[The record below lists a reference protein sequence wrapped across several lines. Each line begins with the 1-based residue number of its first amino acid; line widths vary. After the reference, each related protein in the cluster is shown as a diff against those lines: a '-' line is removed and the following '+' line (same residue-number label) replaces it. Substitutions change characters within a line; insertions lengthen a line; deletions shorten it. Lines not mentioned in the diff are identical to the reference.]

1 MNKEQITSIIRAIAI
16 LLVSAA
22 GMFGLAIDEQTAQ
35 LIVIGVAMLVIIAYG
50 LWKNHNI
57 TANLPLC
64 FTYKTMLLPRTA
76 SGTTI
81 NDFIHQHSPP
91 LNPSHYFAVDD
102 IFLIIGKEFLLIK
115 KV

>member
-57 TANLPLC
+57 TPAAALAQQVLD
-64 FTYKTMLLPRTA
+64 LLKEKVLTFEQVEQMVEEAR
-76 SGTTI
+76 
-81 NDFIHQHSPP
+81 NQH
-91 LNPSHYFAVDD
+91 AEV
-102 IFLIIGKEFLLIK
+102 E
-115 KV
+115 

>member
-57 TANLPLC
+57 TAAAALAQRVLD
-64 FTYKTMLLPRTA
+64 LLKENILTFEQVEQLIDEA
-76 SGTTI
+76 QE
-81 NDFIHQHSPP
+81 QH
-91 LNPSHYFAVDD
+91 V
-102 IFLIIGKEFLLIK
+102 E
-115 KV
+115 VQ